1 MTSGAA
7 NALGVMAADQRSDGG
22 SGVSLA
28 AEILALVAQHGDNAT
43 VDYPAVFI
51 LLNTVAGGY
60 YQERFGEQEI
70 QAALIALHADGS
82 LSAHGAD
89 GELLASLALPEDRCI
104 FRLTA
109 KGRAA
114 LVGGTAR
121 G

>member
-60 YQERFGEQEI
+60 YQERFGNKRSRPRSSHCMPM
-70 QAALIALHADGS
+70 AFSRRMAPTVS
-82 LSAHGAD
+82 
-89 GELLASLALPEDRCI
+89 C
-104 FRLTA
+104 
-109 KGRAA
+109 
-114 LVGGTAR
+114 
-121 G
+121 